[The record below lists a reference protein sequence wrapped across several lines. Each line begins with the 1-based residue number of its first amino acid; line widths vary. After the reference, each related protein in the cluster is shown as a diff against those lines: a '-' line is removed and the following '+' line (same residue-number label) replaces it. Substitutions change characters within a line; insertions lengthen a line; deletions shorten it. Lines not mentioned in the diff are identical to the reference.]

1 MAELTLN
8 ISEKALATITAAAID
23 SVPGTVRVSRRASRD
38 LPRVDIQLNPE
49 SHAAS
54 VEVFIGVQWP
64 SPVSQVTQAVVDTV
78 TTWLD
83 SFAGVTAKKVT
94 VVVDEIV
101 RGNRVYSSHATQAP
115 ITIQAQAPQHAPV
128 KVSLP
133 ADADWKR
140 LRKVTTAPTEFSK
153 DVQPVRV
160 TRSATGKVVAVRRRD
175 IGQFAREPEV
185 RKRRYPV
192 PKVGVQGTPDW
203 KYTTSPYIVAS
214 PYSQR
219 LRPVR
224 VQSRM
229 AAAQPRILRN
239 QWSQQVWEPKAQ
251 PLPTWQPKARPLQVR
266 KAYARPLEVR
276 EVVVPRPKPLE
287 QIYIRPVTAQ
297 QLGREQDYA

>member
-23 SVPGTVRVSRRASRD
+23 SVAGTVRVSRRASRD
-38 LPRVDIQLNPE
+38 LPRVDVQLNPE

-64 SPVSQVTQAVVDTV
+64 SPVSEVTQAVVDTV

-101 RGNRVYSSHATQAP
+101 RGNRVLSSHATQAP
-115 ITIQAQAPQHAPV
+115 ITIEASAPQHAPV
-128 KVSLP
+128 QVSAP

-140 LRKVTTAPTEFSK
+140 LRKVTTTPTAFSK
-153 DVQPVRV
+153 DAQPVRV
-160 TRSATGKVVAVRRRD
+160 TRSATGKVLPVRRRD

-185 RKRRYPV
+185 RKRRSPV
-192 PKVGVQGTPDW
+192 PKVGVLGTPDW
-203 KYTTSPYIVAS
+203 KYTASPYIVAS

-219 LRPVR
+219 MKPVR
-224 VQSRM
+224 VHSRM
-229 AAAQPRILRN
+229 VAANPRVLRN
-239 QWSQQVWEPKAQ
+239 QWSR
-251 PLPTWQPKARPLQVR
+251 PTWEPKARPLEVR
-266 KAYARPLEVR
+266 KAYARPVQVR
-276 EVVVPRPKPLE
+276 EVAAPRPKPLE

-297 QLGREQDYA
+297 QLGREQNYA